1 MRQDKATV
9 SLTIFMIPTDRLRQR
24 RFDRSPLGRG
34 HRLGSRKIPGAQE
47 PQHLVLSF
55 SPDGQRIASAAGV
68 GGGGGSKRASDD
80 GIRIWNV
87 ARVQP
92 DVLTL
97 RGKAGV
103 QFSALAFSPDSGQLA
118 AVGSDGNLKRW
129 DVRSGQE
136 LDGPQSTAGPIACVA
151 YDAIGRLMATGGLD
165 GMVRFY
171 NLDTGQPVRTLREPQ
186 GAIAA
191 LAFSPNGSSLAS
203 RSGSWTVRIW
213 ELSTGQP
220 RLTLEGDDGFESG
233 IAWSPDGNWVVA
245 GNHDESLKLWNASTG
260 RLLHTGDAHA
270 SRS

>member
-1 MRQDKATV
+1 
-9 SLTIFMIPTDRLRQR
+9 
-24 RFDRSPLGRG
+24 
-34 HRLGSRKIPGAQE
+34 
-47 PQHLVLSF
+47 
-55 SPDGQRIASAAGV
+55 
-68 GGGGGSKRASDD
+68 
-80 GIRIWNV
+80 
-87 ARVQP
+87 
-92 DVLTL
+92 
-97 RGKAGV
+97 
-103 QFSALAFSPDSGQLA
+103 
-118 AVGSDGNLKRW
+118 
-129 DVRSGQE
+129 
-136 LDGPQSTAGPIACVA
+136 
-151 YDAIGRLMATGGLD
+151 
-165 GMVRFY
+165 MVRFY